1 MQAQRYF
8 TNFCLKVSVV
18 SQARFARF
26 VVPGSA
32 LVQAVAAV
40 TFVPHLAKDAHTT
53 MTIPSH
59 AMGYAHAT
67 LSALQHVIAEN
78 PWPNPFSTSSFV

>member
-8 TNFCLKVSVV
+8 TNFCLKISVFSRV
-18 SQARFARF
+18 CFARF

-32 LVQAVAAV
+32 LVLAVAAV
-40 TFVPHLAKDAHTT
+40 TFVPHLAKDVRTATT
-53 MTIPSH
+53 ILSH

-67 LSALQHVIAEN
+67 LSAIQHVIAEN
-78 PWPNPFSTSSFV
+78 PWPNPSSTSSFV